1 MPEVIVLRIGHRPF
15 RDKRITT
22 HVALVARAFGA
33 SGIII
38 DSSDLPLENTI
49 RRTTGKFGGN
59 FTVRSGENW
68 KKTYR
73 EFPGVKIHLTM
84 YGEPIESVTEKI
96 RDEFRSRNLM
106 ILVGASKVPPE
117 AYEMSDYNVSIT
129 NQPHSEVA
137 ALAIALDRI
146 FDGSEFQRKTVT
158 GLNVIPNPRG
168 KTVDYIP
175 GEDEIMRIFSE
186 AGADE
191 KLIAHCAAVS
201 ALAVAIARKCGAS
214 EAIVRA
220 GALLHDIGRTKTNG
234 IDHGI
239 AGASILREY
248 KISET
253 IVQIVKRHTGAGIT
267 DEEAIALGL
276 PDHDLMPRTLEEKI
290 VAHADNLFSL
300 SERITVKDVISN
312 YREKGLND
320 AADRIA
326 ALHEELSGIAG
337 EDIDSINP

>member
-38 DSSDLPLENTI
+38 DSSDLPLESTI
-49 RRTTGKFGGN
+49 RKTVEKFGGN
-59 FTVRSGENW
+59 FTVKSGDNW

-73 EFPGVKIHLTM
+73 EFEGVRIHLTM
-84 YGEPIESVTEKI
+84 YGEPIESVKQKI
-96 RDEFRSRNLM
+96 MKEFHERDLM

-117 AYEMSDYNVSIT
+117 AYEMSDYNISVT

-146 FDGSEFQRKTVT
+146 FDGNEFQRKTVT

-175 GEDEIMRIFSE
+175 GEDEIMRMFSE
-186 AGADE
+186 AGADQ

-201 ALAVAIARKCGAS
+201 GLAVAIARKCGAS
-214 EAIVRA
+214 EEIVKA
-220 GALLHDIGRTKTNG
+220 GALLHDIGRTRTNG
-234 IDHGI
+234 IDHAI
-239 AGASILREY
+239 AGSIMLREH
-248 KISET
+248 KVSEA
-253 IVQIVKRHTGAGIT
+253 IVQVVKRHTGAGIT
-267 DEEAIALGL
+267 EKEATALGL

-290 VAHADNLFSL
+290 VAHADNLFCL
-300 SERITVKDVISN
+300 SERITVKDVISS
-312 YREKGLND
+312 YREKGLID
-320 AADRIA
+320 FADRIT
-326 ALHEELSGIAG
+326 ALHEELSRIAG
-337 EDIDSINP
+337 QDIDTINP